1 MDAGLAEVQ
10 IEPAGERA
18 REGRTGSSRAARRP
32 PHLRK
37 PLLSQSIIGKL
48 EALHPLPDEDKK
60 LLHAVVGS
68 GRMLKAGEDIVR
80 EGAHTDVVHVII
92 EGHGYRYKTLADGKR
107 QIIGY
112 LVPGDFCDLYGFLLD
127 KMDHGMA
134 ARTACRIARLSEEHV
149 LMLTSRPALARA
161 LWWSELVNAAILREW
176 LVNMGRRTPS
186 ARVAHILCELLV
198 RLQVVGEATSD
209 SFKLELSQAELGDTV
224 GLTTVSVNRAMQR
237 LRGAGLITTSG
248 REVSVPDV
256 AALKTFADFDP
267 AYLHFRRDREEGE

>member
-1 MDAGLAEVQ
+1 MS
-10 IEPAGERA
+10 
-18 REGRTGSSRAARRP
+18 T
-32 PHLRK
+32 
-37 PLLSQSIIGKL
+37 SIIGKL

-60 LLHAVVGS
+60 LLHAVVGRGKS
-68 GRMLKAGEDIVR
+68 LKAGDDIVR
-80 EGAHTDVVHVII
+80 EGDHTDVVHVIVD
-92 EGHGYRYKTLADGKR
+92 GHGYRYKTLPDGKR

-134 ARTACRIARLSEEHV
+134 ARTQCHIAQLTEDHI

-198 RLQVVGEATSD
+198 RLQVVGQASKD

-224 GLTTVSVNRAMQR
+224 GLTTVSVNRALQR
-237 LRGAGLITTSG
+237 LRAANLIQSSG
-248 REVSVPDV
+248 REILIPDV
-256 AALKTFADFDP
+256 VALKAFADFDP
-267 AYLHFRRDREEGE
+267 GYLHFRQDREERS